1 MKKIIIGLIIGII
14 LIYFSLKG
22 IDYRGMFIGLQKVN
36 YKLLLLT
43 VPLFVFIQFLRSV
56 RWGIIMSP
64 IEKIRQK
71 KLFPIT
77 CIGFMAIALVPM
89 RTGELLRPYLISKR
103 STIPFSSALATIL
116 IERILDSLALIGI
129 LALIFSGVHFIEEFG
144 NSIIIFLLTFLILLI
159 SICLFYFRKNTFLF
173 VIRRALSRFPE
184 RARLWAEDLFKLF
197 VEGFTLIKEPRKFAY
212 ALIFSMFIWFLSG
225 LAIYILFPLVKI
237 HLPLVGAFVVLIVTV
252 MLISLPTAPGFLG
265 NFQFGCIAALSF
277 YNVTK
282 ENAFAFSMIY
292 YLAGIGTNI
301 LLGLIFLPFH
311 GLQLKKFERS
321 P

>member
-1 MKKIIIGLIIGII
+1 MKKIIIGLTIGII
-14 LIYFSLKG
+14 LIYLSLKG
-22 IDYRGMFIGLQKVN
+22 IDYRSIFIGLQKVN
-36 YKLLLLT
+36 YKLLVLT
-43 VPLFVFIQFLRSV
+43 VPLFVFIQLLRSL
-56 RWGIIMSP
+56 RWGVILSP
-64 IEKIRQK
+64 IQKISQN

-89 RTGELLRPYLISKR
+89 RTGELVRPYLMSKE
-103 STIPFSSALATIL
+103 SAIPFSSAVATIL
-116 IERILDSLALIGI
+116 IERILDSITLIGI
-129 LALIFSGVHFIEEFG
+129 LALIVSGAHFIEKFG
-144 NSIIIFLLTFLILLI
+144 NSIIIFLLMFIILLI
-159 SICLFYFRKNTFLF
+159 LVYVFYFRKETFLF

-184 RARLWAEDLFKLF
+184 KVRSWAEDLFKLF
-197 VEGFTLIKEPRKFAY
+197 VEGFKLIEEPKQFAY
-212 ALIFSMFIWFLSG
+212 ALILSILIWGFSG

-237 HLPLVGAFVVLIVTV
+237 ELPLMGAFVVLLATV
-252 MLISLPTAPGFLG
+252 MVISLPTAPGFLG

-311 GLQLKKFERS
+311 KLPLKKIKGR